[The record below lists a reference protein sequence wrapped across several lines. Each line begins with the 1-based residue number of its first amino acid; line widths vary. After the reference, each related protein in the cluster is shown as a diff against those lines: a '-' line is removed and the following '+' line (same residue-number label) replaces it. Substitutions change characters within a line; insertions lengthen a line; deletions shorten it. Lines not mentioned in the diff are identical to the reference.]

1 MTASREG
8 GTWVPSRDVAASA
21 ASAAVYSLA
30 LGVASVALP
39 LLALHAGYS
48 AAEIGLLTALSA
60 IAQIVTRLGLGAAM
74 RRWPDWTLVAGAGLL
89 LALSSGLV
97 AVSAALMPFV
107 MAQLLQGMSRACF
120 WTGSQTHVVR
130 GPARPASALA
140 TVNLAAGVGLLAG
153 PAVAGLLSERTP
165 VLALA
170 AAAGI
175 ALAGVLPTLLL
186 DRLPPFVP
194 PSDRPPGRL
203 WRRAGVDIG
212 CWAGVTAGAW
222 RGLLT
227 SYVPVAL
234 DAARQSAST
243 IGVLVSAANG
253 ASLLGAALGGR
264 LRRRWSTSAVALGI
278 VATGLATAATTAL
291 AHSAMLCALV
301 LIVSGLA
308 AGAIQVLGPALA
320 TEAVHPEERGE
331 AIAVTGT
338 FRAGALFT
346 APLAVAGLVTLV
358 PLASAIAVVGVA
370 MTLPAFTVLHRRPI
384 APGGAP
390 QG

>member
-1 MTASREG
+1 VTTSREDRNRL
-8 GTWVPSRDVAASA
+8 PSRDVAASA
-21 ASAAVYSLA
+21 TGAAVYSLS
-30 LGVASVALP
+30 LGIASVALP
-39 LLALHAGYS
+39 LLALRAGYS
-48 AAEIGLLTALSA
+48 AAEIGLLTAVSA
-60 IAQIVTRLGLGAAM
+60 VAQMLTRLGLGAAM
-74 RRWPDWTLVAGAGLL
+74 RRWPDWTLIAGAGLL
-89 LALSSGLV
+89 LALSNGLV
-97 AVSAALMPFV
+97 AVSAALLPFV
-107 MAQLLQGMSRACF
+107 TAQLLQGVSRACF

-130 GPARPASALA
+130 GPGRAASALA
-140 TVNLAAGVGLLAG
+140 TVNLVAGVGLLAG

-165 VLALA
+165 VLALS

-175 ALAGVLPTLLL
+175 ALAGIVPTLLL

-194 PSDRPPGRL
+194 PPDRPPGRL
-203 WRRAGVDIG
+203 WRRRGVDVG

-234 DAARQSAST
+234 DAARQSASA
-243 IGVLVSAANG
+243 IGVLISVANG
-253 ASLLGAALGGR
+253 ASLLGAVVGGR
-264 LRRRWSTSAVALGI
+264 LSRRWSTPAVALGI
-278 VATGLATAATTAL
+278 VATGLATAATSAL
-291 AHSAMLCALV
+291 AHSVLLSALV
-301 LIVSGLA
+301 LTVSGLA

-358 PLASAIAVVGVA
+358 SLAPAMAVVGVA
-370 MTLPAFTVLHRRPI
+370 MTLPALTVHRRSPT
-384 APGGAP
+384 PGAAS
-390 QG
+390 